1 MTAWLVT
8 VALAGTADPLSDT
21 RTDGVCR
28 YGRSRVQ
35 LDGDGTAS
43 EAAYRLTNLV
53 KANDIERIVVVGT
66 EGPQTV
72 WPRSLAD
79 GPRLGKAVSADAL
92 HLARWAVSEGSSHME
107 YDLRAKVEGTT
118 YRPVT
123 VRWTPESLVIEEG
136 PPSVPYRTDAPSAEV
151 LRQTRG
157 VMLAEL
163 VGDGDA
169 VRATQELGDAWTPIR
184 FGMLD
189 DALSLL
195 TPDELER
202 IKPLGFVRD
211 PAAASRGDDEA
222 HLSGRYL
229 GGRGLVLLYDDGL
242 LGDALNFTGTPSAP
256 RPYFVYV
263 LLHEMGHALVDAGPR
278 RGQPST
284 LLQRYAQ
291 LPGVAPGVT
300 TYASASPSESF
311 AESFALFHAD
321 PDALRR
327 CLPEVHDWFATGQ
340 HLSD

>member
-136 PPSVPYRTDAPSAEV
+136 PPSVPYRTDAPSADV
-151 LRQTRG
+151 LPQ
-157 VMLAEL
+157 
-163 VGDGDA
+163 
-169 VRATQELGDAWTPIR
+169 
-184 FGMLD
+184 
-189 DALSLL
+189 
-195 TPDELER
+195 
-202 IKPLGFVRD
+202 K
-211 PAAASRGDDEA
+211 
-222 HLSGRYL
+222 
-229 GGRGLVLLYDDGL
+229 RGLISNGCSRRWPDLTWH
-242 LGDALNFTGTPSAP
+242 ASAVAC
-256 RPYFVYV
+256 RTMASISEYFVS
-263 LLHEMGHALVDAGPR
+263 A
-278 RGQPST
+278 T
-284 LLQRYAQ
+284 I
-291 LPGVAPGVT
+291 AP
-300 TYASASPSESF
+300 
-311 AESFALFHAD
+311 
-321 PDALRR
+321 
-327 CLPEVHDWFATGQ
+327 
-340 HLSD
+340 